1 MNAHL
6 ESHPGAPALPR
17 RASAFTLIE
26 LLIVISIMA
35 LLAALIFPAV
45 GAVTKLKIRKRAAGE
60 LIQVQTAI
68 EAYKAKF
75 GYYPPDNPGNPATNQ
90 LYYELL
96 GTSYNSQTY
105 TVLDGSA
112 QIGGT
117 SGISFSGAFGPTT
130 AITGFMNCTRAAGG
144 DDTVRAQNFFRTGLK
159 AGQFLAATA
168 PITCSVLGSSLA
180 GPVMYNDAGGRQIN
194 PWRYN
199 SSSPTNN
206 PGSFDLWID
215 VAVGSQ
221 TNRICNWSTVPL
233 IVN

>member
-1 MNAHL
+1 MNAH
-6 ESHPGAPALPR
+6 PAFRPNAPALPR
-17 RASAFTLIE
+17 RGAAFTLIE

-45 GAVTKLKIRKRAAGE
+45 GAVSKLKIRKKAAGE

-75 GYYPPDNPGNPATNQ
+75 GYYPPDNPNNPATNQ

-96 GTSYNSQTY
+96 GTSYSNGVY

-112 QIGGT
+112 QINA
-117 SGISFSGAFGPTT
+117 SSISAVFGS
-130 AITGFMNCTRAAGG
+130 AAVTGFMNCTRAVGG
-144 DDTVRAQNFFRTGLK
+144 DDTLRAQNFFRTGLK
-159 AGQFLAATA
+159 AGQFLPVTSPAL
-168 PITCSVLGSSLA
+168 SVLGCSLA
-180 GPVMYNDAGGRQIN
+180 GPVMLSSGSGQIN

-206 PGSFDLWID
+206 PGTFDLWID

>member
-1 MNAHL
+1 MNV
-6 ESHPGAPALPR
+6 HPAFRPNAPALPR
-17 RASAFTLIE
+17 RAAAFTLIE

-35 LLAALIFPAV
+35 LLAALVFPAV
-45 GAVTKLKIRKRAAGE
+45 GAVSKLKIRKKAAGE

-68 EAYKAKF
+68 ESYKAKF

-96 GTSYNSQTY
+96 GTSYSNQTY

-117 SGISFSGAFGPTT
+117 SGISFSGAFG
-130 AITGFMNCTRAAGG
+130 ASSAVTGFMNCTRATGG
-144 DDTVRAQNFFRTGLK
+144 DDTLRAQNFFRTGLK
-159 AGQFLAATA
+159 AGQFLPVTS
-168 PITCSVLGSSLA
+168 PVTCSVLGSSLA
-180 GPVMYNDAGGRQIN
+180 GPVMLSSGSGQIN

-206 PGSFDLWID
+206 PGTFDLWID
-215 VAVGSQ
+215 IAVGSQ